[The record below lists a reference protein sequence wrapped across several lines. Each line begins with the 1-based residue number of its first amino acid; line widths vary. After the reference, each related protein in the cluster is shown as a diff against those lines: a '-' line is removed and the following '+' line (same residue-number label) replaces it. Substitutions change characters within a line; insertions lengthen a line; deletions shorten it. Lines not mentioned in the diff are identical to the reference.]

1 MLQPST
7 YSEKY
12 HRSLCYVDTN
22 TNGVFGDGENFPRF
36 CRRNEM
42 FPIFQNSSSYP
53 SYILLRV
60 HSGMVY
66 LIRLFTSCDAVN
78 VNCQLLENGC
88 GTL

>member
-1 MLQPST
+1 ML
-7 YSEKY
+7 
-12 HRSLCYVDTN
+12 
-22 TNGVFGDGENFPRF
+22 
-36 CRRNEM
+36 
-42 FPIFQNSSSYP
+42 PIFQNSSSYP
-53 SYILLRV
+53 AYILLRV